1 MKSVLPKHGHKVAMC
16 SLHKPAAML
25 LSRREQD
32 THHMENT
39 DTQGGDRQYLGKRAA
54 LRRSQNGKK

>member
-1 MKSVLPKHGHKVAMC
+1 
-16 SLHKPAAML
+16 ML

-39 DTQGGDRQYLGKRAA
+39 DTQGGDSQYLDKREA
-54 LRRSQNGKK
+54 LRGSQNGKK